1 MAKIFPLLVLLINL
15 LVGVRMGAVSGGL
28 VRCRAVEREL
38 FLKKVIYQC
47 RRSVIPLFISA

>member
-47 RRSVIPLFISA
+47 RRSVIPLFIST